1 MIFTPA
7 PLNGCYIIGIEPK
20 GDSRGWFA
28 RTYCKKEFA
37 QIGHTKEWVQMNHS
51 FTSQKGTIRGMHYQL
66 PPYSEI
72 KMVRCI
78 AGAVYD
84 VVIDIRKHSPTFL
97 QWFGAEISAENK
109 KMMYIPEGFAHGFQ
123 TLTTNCELVY
133 HHSEFY
139 TSGAEGGLHHNDPA
153 LVITWPLPIT
163 EISARDKNHPLLDST
178 FKGI

>member
-7 PLNGCYIIGIEPK
+7 PLKGCYIIEVEPL

-28 RTYCKKEFA
+28 RTYCKKEFE
-37 QIGHTKEWVQMNHS
+37 QIGHEKEWVQLNHS
-51 FTSQKGTIRGMHYQL
+51 FTSQKGTTRGMHYQL
-66 PPYSEI
+66 PPHSEI

-84 VVIDIRKHSPTFL
+84 VVIDIRRGSPTFL
-97 QWFGAEISAENK
+97 QWFGAEISAINK

-123 TLTTNCELVY
+123 ALTDNCELIY

-139 TSGAEGGLHHNDPA
+139 TSGAEGGIQYNEPA
-153 LVITWPLPIT
+153 IGIVWPLPLT
-163 EISARDKNHPLLDST
+163 EISARDSSHPLLDTT